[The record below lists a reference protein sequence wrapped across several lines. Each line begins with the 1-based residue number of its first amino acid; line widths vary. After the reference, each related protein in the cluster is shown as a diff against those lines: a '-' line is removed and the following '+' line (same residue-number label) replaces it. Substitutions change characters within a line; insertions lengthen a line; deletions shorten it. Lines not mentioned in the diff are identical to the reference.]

1 MERLRGSLAAQLL
14 VITAAMSLILAFFM
28 GGIEI
33 WNDRQAG
40 IADDRRE
47 ANAIVMANLDTMGL
61 AVWSFDDRVLEVTAR
76 SLIRST
82 SIIQVEIIPNG
93 ARRRVFSRQGAAL
106 TTDYVWNVPL
116 SRPKSKEQIGTLQI
130 WENYDD
136 VRNDLRRRAGMLMV
150 AELAK
155 ILTTSIALFI
165 VTYLLVARPLRSL
178 ARQVQGGENPASAI
192 SLRRVLRW
200 GYDEID
206 ALVDAIN
213 TSTLLRRQMEAEQRR
228 TEAREANAGKLKAL
242 GQLAGGIAHDF
253 NNILGGILGFAGL
266 LKDDLAD
273 RPESRRFAE
282 RIMRACERGRDM
294 IAQIRTF
301 ARAENVPR
309 KPIDLVGLVRQTV
322 NFLAASLPKTLR
334 VSFEHQGGDLPVL
347 GNEALLSQL
356 IINLCLNASE
366 AMAGRTGNLRVGVGP
381 ADAAELRRLNVG
393 ALSAGEIVVG
403 KIDDAIPCARLS
415 IADDAGGI
423 SETLLNR
430 IFEPFF
436 TTKGRQ
442 RGTGLG
448 LAVVHGVIESHAGLC
463 HVHSAPGVGTT
474 FSIYLPL
481 DHSPIQETKPP
492 ARDTQTID
500 GARERVLIVDDE
512 ADLADMLSI
521 GLGRL
526 GYDAVAMTDPLA
538 ALALFEKD
546 PQAWQA
552 VVTDDM
558 MPGLRGRELAAR
570 LRALRPQI
578 PILLCTGHS
587 DAEEEQAGMVLLK
600 PVDAAGVAAQLR
612 RLREAS
618 VSS

>member
-14 VITAAMSLILAFFM
+14 VITAAMSLMLAFFI

-47 ANAIVMANLDTMGL
+47 ANAIVMANLDTIGL
-61 AVWSFDDRVLEVTAR
+61 AVWSFDDRVVEVTAR

-93 ARRRVFSRQGAAL
+93 ARRRVFSRQGPAL
-106 TTDYVWNVPL
+106 TTDYVWNVAL
-116 SRPKSKEQIGTLQI
+116 FRPKSKEQIGTLQV

-165 VTYLLVARPLRSL
+165 VTYFLVARPLRSL
-178 ARQVQGGENPASAI
+178 ARQVQGGENPGAAI
-192 SLRRVLRW
+192 SLSRVLRW

-228 TEAREANAGKLKAL
+228 TQAREANAGKLEAL

-294 IAQIRTF
+294 TAQIRTF
-301 ARAENVPR
+301 ARAENVAR
-309 KPIDLVGLVRQTV
+309 KPIDLVGVVRQTV

-334 VSFEHQGGDLPVL
+334 VSFDHQGEDLPVL

-356 IINLCLNASE
+356 VINLCLNASE
-366 AMAGRTGNLRVGVGP
+366 ALAGKPGNLRVGVGP
-381 ADAAELRRLNVG
+381 ADPTELRRLNVG
-393 ALSAGEIVVG
+393 ALSAREIVVG
-403 KIDDAIPCARLS
+403 KIDDAIPCVRLS
-415 IADDAGGI
+415 VADDAGGI
-423 SETLLNR
+423 SESLLNR

-463 HVHSAPGVGTT
+463 HVHSEPGAGTT

-481 DHSPIQETKPP
+481 DKSPLHPAKPP
-492 ARDTQTID
+492 ARETRALLD
-500 GARERVLIVDDE
+500 GRERVLIVDDE

-521 GLGRL
+521 GLRRL

-538 ALALFEKD
+538 ALALFEED
-546 PQAWQA
+546 PDAWQA
-552 VVTDDM
+552 IVTDDM
-558 MPGLRGRELAAR
+558 MPGLRGRDLATR
-570 LRALRPQI
+570 LHVLRPEL
-578 PILLCTGHS
+578 PVLLCTGHS
-587 DAEEEQAGMVLLK
+587 DTGGEQASSVLLK
-600 PVDAAGVAAQLR
+600 PVDAAGVAAALR
-612 RLREAS
+612 RMRD
-618 VSS
+618 VPVTG

>member
-82 SIIQVEIIPNG
+82 SITQVEIIPNG

-116 SRPKSKEQIGTLQI
+116 FRPKSKEQIGTLQI

-150 AELAK
+150 VELAK

-228 TEAREANAGKLKAL
+228 TEAREANAGKLAAL

-266 LKDDLAD
+266 LRDDLAD

-309 KPIDLVGLVRQTV
+309 KPIDLVGIVRQTV

-334 VSFEHQGGDLPVL
+334 VSFEHQGEDLPVL

-366 AMAGRTGNLRVGVGP
+366 AMAGKTGNLRVSVSP
-381 ADAAELRRLNVG
+381 ADPAELRRLNVG

-403 KIDDAIPCARLS
+403 KIDDAIPCARLG

-448 LAVVHGVIESHAGLC
+448 LAVVHGVIESHGGLC
-463 HVHSAPGVGTT
+463 HVHSVPGVGTT

-481 DHSPIQETKPP
+481 DKSPVPEPKVP
-492 ARDTQTID
+492 ARDTRMPL

-526 GYDAVAMTDPLA
+526 GYDAVATTDPLA

-558 MPGLRGRELAAR
+558 MPGMRGRELASR
-570 LRALRPQI
+570 LRALRPEI

-587 DAEEEQAGMVLLK
+587 DAGGEQTDMVLLK

-612 RLREAS
+612 RLREAA
-618 VSS
+618 VLP